1 MKLLN
6 IKNFTKACME
16 ELYSDYFDIRYC
28 TDAGDKYVLG
38 IDTKDVVSF
47 KPLES
52 KHYKLAIHKE
62 ELEGEAYDVWIWDMG
77 KNVSYPMNIYKRDLE
92 SISAFIT
99 FLTNVLG
106 LANEDTF
113 SGVSGNR
120 ITFK

>member
-1 MKLLN
+1 MKLLK
-6 IKNFTKACME
+6 IKNFTKVCM
-16 ELYSDYFDIRYC
+16 DIESKDFTIKYC

-38 IDTKDVVSF
+38 IDSI
-47 KPLES
+47 PIRYGPNI
-52 KHYKLAIHKE
+52 HYKLAIHKE
-62 ELEGEAYDVWIWDMG
+62 ESEGSYHIWIWNME
-77 KNVSYPMNIYKRDLE
+77 KNISYPMNIYKRDLE
-92 SISAFIT
+92 SISTFIT